1 MSVIIDRRLNDRN
14 KNAANRARF
23 MRRYKKQIKRA
34 VTDMVGERSIKD
46 MQQGGKVRLPARD
59 VSEPQL
65 RHGSGGDREMVLP
78 GNRKFHPGDRL
89 KRPPGEGGE
98 GDESGEGGGDGEDDF
113 VFALSR
119 EEFMNLFFDDLE
131 LPHLVRTQVG
141 DIKELKPQRAGYT
154 TQGSP
159 VNLSIVRTMRQALGR
174 RIAMRGPAKRRL
186 EELEAEHEGNE
197 QTYLDEQTQAEIATL
212 QQRIKQVPFLDDLDL
227 RFRNRIMVP
236 KPMSQAV
243 MFCLMDVSAS
253 MDEHRKDMAKRFYT
267 LLHLFLTRK
276 YERVDIVFVRHTDD
290 AEEVDEQ
297 TFFHDRKSGG
307 TVVLSALVLMREIIE
322 ARYPPSQWNIYGAQ
336 ASDGDAFGVDPERS
350 RAFLQEQLLPLT
362 QYFSYIEVNEGTLL
376 RSSALAAS
384 YGRIESPHFAMATVY
399 EHRDIYPV
407 FRDLF
412 SSENSRVGA

>member
-197 QTYLDEQTQAEIATL
+197 QAYLDEQTQAEIATL

>member
-186 EELEAEHEGNE
+186 EELEAEHEGIE
-197 QTYLDEQTQAEIATL
+197 QTYLDEQTQAEIASL
-212 QQRIKQVPFLDDLDL
+212 QKRIKQVPFLDDLDL

>member
-34 VTDMVGERSIKD
+34 VTDMVGERSIKN

-78 GNRKFHPGDRL
+78 GNRRYHPGDRL
-89 KRPPGEGGE
+89 KRPPGDGGE

-159 VNLSIVRTMRQALGR
+159 VNLSVVRTMRQALGR

-186 EELEAEHEGNE
+186 EELEAEHADIDQSE
-197 QTYLDEQTQAEIATL
+197 LDEQVQTEMALL

-307 TVVLSALVLMREIIE
+307 TVVLSALALMGEIIE
-322 ARYPPSQWNIYGAQ
+322 ARYPASQWNIYGAQ

-350 RAFLQEQLLPLT
+350 RAYLQERLLPLT

-376 RSSALAAS
+376 RSSALSAS
-384 YGRIESPHFAMATVY
+384 YGRIDSPHFAMATVY

-412 SSENSRVGA
+412 SAENSRVGA